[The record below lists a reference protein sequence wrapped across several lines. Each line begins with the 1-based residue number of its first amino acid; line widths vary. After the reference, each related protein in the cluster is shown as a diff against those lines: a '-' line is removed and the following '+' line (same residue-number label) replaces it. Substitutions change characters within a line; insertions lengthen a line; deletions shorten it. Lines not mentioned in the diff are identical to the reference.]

1 MDGQTGKGE
10 EMKPM
15 IVLQSDFSNTWSAVS
30 SMKAIIQTVDRE
42 LDVEDG
48 SHEIDPF
55 NIWMGAQEL
64 RDLVNV
70 WPDGTVIVSVV
81 DPGVGTER
89 KASVAELDNGT
100 YVVSPD
106 NGSFSLI
113 RERITEIRQIDETVN
128 RSRHNEKVAVFDG
141 RDLFSYCAAKL
152 ASGIIDFEGVGPSYP
167 VDDIVVCPEA
177 VYEPVIE
184 QGHVETF
191 VTHVL
196 PWYGGIRAAVT
207 NEQFVRLA
215 GFRLNDRIHIVIR
228 HKEQI
233 LFDEVVPFVK
243 SFGDVKE
250 GEPLVYEGSSLMI
263 SIDLNRGNFAKKYD
277 IHAGMDWKITF
288 DKK

>member
-1 MDGQTGKGE
+1 
-10 EMKPM
+10 MKPM

-30 SMKAIIQTVDRE
+30 SMKAIIKTVDRE

-70 WPDGTVIVSVV
+70 WPEGTVIVSVV
-81 DPGVGTER
+81 DPGVGTSR

-113 RERITEIRQIDETVN
+113 REHISEIRQIDETIN
-128 RSRHNEKVAVFDG
+128 RSHHNEKVAVFDG
-141 RDLFSYCAAKL
+141 RDLFSYCAARL
-152 ASGIIDFEGVGPSYP
+152 ASGIINFAGVGPSYS
-167 VDDIVVCPEA
+167 VDEIVLCPE
-177 VYEPVIE
+177 VQYEPVIE

-207 NEQFVRLA
+207 NEQFVENA
-215 GFRLNDRIHIVIR
+215 EFRHGDLIHIAIR
-228 HKEQI
+228 HKDQI

-243 SFGDVKE
+243 SFGDVEE

-277 IHAGMDWKITF
+277 IHAGMDWKITL
-288 DKK
+288 DRE